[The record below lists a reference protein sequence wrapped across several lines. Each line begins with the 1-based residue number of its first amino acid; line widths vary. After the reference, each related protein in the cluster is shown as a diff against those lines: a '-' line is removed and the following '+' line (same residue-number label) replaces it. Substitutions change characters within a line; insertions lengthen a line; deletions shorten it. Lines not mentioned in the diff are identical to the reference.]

1 MKIADPSL
9 TPGAPGLQPR
19 RFGGF
24 VLDPAERRLSLD
36 GKPVPLGARAFD
48 LLVVLVERAGR
59 LVSKNE
65 LLTLVWS
72 GLVVEENNLQVQIS
86 ALRRLLGPGA
96 LATIPG
102 RGYRFELPVEG
113 TSASPTGPALRDESP
128 RASAPPGVPNNL
140 PARLPSLYGR
150 ESDLDAVVSL
160 LERHAVVTVTGP
172 GGIGKTRLAQAV
184 AAKLAGTMAE
194 DCVDGVWWI
203 ELAPVAEPGLV
214 AGTVAR
220 TMSLELGVPVNAPA
234 TLAAMLATKRLLLV
248 LDNCEHLVGAV
259 AELVDVLR
267 ASASGL
273 RILVTSQETLKVAEE
288 HVFRLGA
295 LEVPAAGPSPRDML
309 TGAVALFVAR
319 GQAVDPR
326 FELTAGNADAVI
338 DVCRRLDGIPLAIE
352 LAAARLPLLGVEGLR
367 TRLNERFSLLTAGS
381 RVVLR
386 RHQTLRATVEW
397 SYGLLSAEQQT
408 VFRRLG
414 VFAGSFALQAAQE
427 VVEDASIDRWAALD
441 HLGALVDKS
450 LILAEGEGE
459 PRYRLL
465 ETARAYAVERLAEAA
480 ETHATLRRHAEVL
493 LRALQR
499 FSAED
504 AGAMPTAAQLHAAG
518 LEVDNLRAALTLAE
532 EGDPA
537 LAIALFGHSWRVWNG
552 AWLLGEGFERG
563 LELRAY
569 LRDDT
574 PRADQA
580 RLWLMLANLGLY
592 SNRRDAYEAAMRAAE
607 EFGALGD
614 GASRFDALVK
624 AAIMGVRFCSVDEMA
639 RLVAEAESLVTDS
652 ATPTQRTRLEFV
664 RHRLFWRLGRFED
677 ALGAAWRQSSIAR
690 ESGNL
695 LGANYAMSN
704 ISAAEA
710 QLGRF
715 DDALA
720 HARQGIVELE
730 VLDARGGSGHCWL
743 CAATALA
750 MMDRAHDALAAC
762 RTAYDLLLREQDQR
776 RVLWTLALC
785 AALVGRAADAIRTL
799 GYKDAADAREG
810 VIQENWPRARDK
822 LAGLLKH
829 VPADEH
835 ARLMAEGAAMSERDV
850 VRRILGDAA

>member
-1 MKIADPSL
+1 M
-9 TPGAPGLQPR
+9 
-19 RFGGF
+19 
-24 VLDPAERRLSLD
+24 LDPAERRLSLD

-86 ALRRLLGPGA
+86 ALRKLLGPGA

-102 RGYRFELPVEG
+102 RGYRFELPLEG
-113 TSASPTGPALRDESP
+113 VATSLAQRESS
-128 RASAPPGVPNNL
+128 SAPPTPVPQSVGVPTNL
-140 PARLPSLYGR
+140 PARMPSLYGR
-150 ESDLDAVVSL
+150 ESDLDALASL
-160 LERHAVVTVTGP
+160 LERHAVVTVAGP

-184 AAKLAGTMAE
+184 AANLACTMAA
-194 DCVDGVWWI
+194 DFADGVWWV
-203 ELAPVAEPGLV
+203 ELAPVSEPALV
-214 AGTVAR
+214 PGTVAR
-220 TMSLELGVPVNAPA
+220 TMSLELGTQANASAALA
-234 TLAAMLATKRLLLV
+234 TLLAGKRLLLV
-248 LDNCEHLVGAV
+248 LDNGEHVVGAV

-267 ASASGL
+267 ANVPGL

-295 LEVPAAGPSPRDML
+295 LEVPAAGRSPQETL

-326 FELTAGNADAVI
+326 FELTADNADAVI

-367 TRLNERFSLLTAGS
+367 ARLNERFNLLTAGS

-397 SYGLLSAEQQT
+397 SYSLLSAEQQT

-414 VFAGSFALQAAQE
+414 VFTGSFTLQAAQA
-427 VVEDASIDRWAALD
+427 VVGDGAIDRWAALD

-450 LILAEGEGE
+450 LVLAEGEGE

-465 ETARAYAVERLAEAA
+465 ETARAYAVERLAEAG
-480 ETHATLRRHAEVL
+480 ETRATIRRHAEVL
-493 LRALQR
+493 LRTLKA
-499 FSAED
+499 FFAED
-504 AGAMPTAAQLHAAG
+504 AAAMPTPAQLHAAG
-518 LEVDNLRAALTLAE
+518 LEVDNLRAALMLAHE
-532 EGDPA
+532 DPA
-537 LAIALFGHSWRVWNG
+537 LALALFAHSWRVWNG
-552 AWLLGEGFERG
+552 AWLIGEGFERG
-563 LELRAY
+563 LELRRC
-569 LRDDT
+569 LCETT
-574 PRADQA
+574 PQDERA
-580 RLWLMLANLGLY
+580 RFWLALANLGLY
-592 SNRRDAYEAAMRAAE
+592 SNRRDAYEAALRAAE
-607 EFGALGD
+607 EFGELGD
-614 GASRFDALVK
+614 DASRFDALVK
-624 AAIMGVRFCSVDEMA
+624 AATMGIRFCPVDEMA
-639 RLVAEAESLVTDS
+639 RMVAEAESLVTDR
-652 ATPTQRTRLEFV
+652 ATPIQRTRLEFV
-664 RHRLFWRLGRFED
+664 RHRLFWRLGRFDD
-677 ALGAAWRQSSIAR
+677 ALEAAWRQSSIAR

-715 DDALA
+715 EDALA
-720 HARQGIVELE
+720 HARQGIAELE
-730 VLDARGGSGHCWL
+730 ALDASGGAGHCWL

-750 MMDRAHDALAAC
+750 MMDRAQEALAAC

-776 RVLWTLALC
+776 RVLVTLAMC
-785 AALVGRAADAIRTL
+785 AALDGRAADAIRML

-810 VIQENWPRARDK
+810 VFQDNWTRARDK
-822 LAGLLKH
+822 LEELLKH
-829 VPADEH
+829 VPADER
-835 ARLMAEGAAMSERDV
+835 ARLRAEGAAMAESEV
-850 VRRILGDAA
+850 VQRVLGDTRPRR